1 MEESWIGRVIG
12 GCEIRREIDHSSTAA
27 VYLAH
32 RLSTGR
38 EVALKVMDSGL
49 LADPSFMERFRRET
63 EAAAALNH
71 RNVISIYDSGR
82 DGACPYL
89 MMAYLPG
96 GTVLDQL
103 LRGALP
109 LALALRIA
117 GDVSAALDHAHRNNV
132 IHRDVRPAN
141 VLLNARHK
149 AVLTDFGLSHVLA
162 ETRIPGKQ
170 IPLTPPSYL
179 PPEAIVN
186 GARIGPAADIYGLA
200 VMVYHM
206 LTGEP
211 PFPHATPVQA
221 MWAHASEPAPPV
233 SVRRPGLPPAF
244 DAVLQR
250 ALSKSPDNRYPTA
263 GKLIK
268 ALADA
273 SDPPE
278 QLTLP
283 PTAGEQLHEVVRH
296 TIDQVVRIERPDGSV
311 GAGLYLPDGQVITCL
326 HIIDGARQIDVAF
339 RTGEHIAA
347 TMTAAHRGLDLA
359 LLQLDDRPRSLDPD
373 RLAAIRL
380 DAANPAPG
388 TLLTAITHT
397 HTLGWVPI
405 YRRVVGRTD
414 SASGPLGS
422 LRSGRTAPRLEVDE
436 TFHAG
441 ASGGVLV
448 DAENRFAGLA
458 STILLPHL
466 TGGYGCAVAADACLV
481 FWKAHSPQAEADPWV
496 AYTCGH
502 HHLPGSTTCPLTG
515 KPASPRPT
523 LYTPPPGPIAYS
535 CGHMHPRR
543 LSVCPLTG
551 GAVLN
556 VDKRP
561 SGRPDVAVITCT
573 NCGYDYPRFE
583 SACPIC
589 DKPHLDL

>member
-1 MEESWIGRVIG
+1 MEESWIGRVVG
-12 GCEIRREIDHSSTAA
+12 GCEIRREIDRSSTAA

-38 EVALKVMDSGL
+38 EVALKVMDAGL
-49 LADPSFMERFRRET
+49 LADPSFMERFRREA
-63 EAAAALNH
+63 EAAAVLKH
-71 RNVISIYDSGR
+71 RNVISIYDAGR
-82 DGACPYL
+82 DDAGAYL

-96 GTVLDQL
+96 GTVLDRL

-109 LALALRIA
+109 VALALRIA
-117 GDVSAALDHAHRNNV
+117 GDVSAALDHAHRNHV
-132 IHRDVRPAN
+132 VHRDVRPAN
-141 VLLNARHK
+141 VLLDARHK

-170 IPLTPPSYL
+170 LQLTPPAYL
-179 PPEAIVN
+179 PPEAIVD
-186 GARIGPAADIYGLA
+186 GARIGPAADVYGLA

-233 SVRRPGLPPAF
+233 SARRPGLPPAF
-244 DAVLQR
+244 DAVLRR
-250 ALSKSPDNRYPTA
+250 ALSKAPADRYPTA

-283 PTAGEQLHEVVRH
+283 LTTGEQLREVVRH
-296 TIDQVVRIERPDGSV
+296 TIDQVVRIERPDGTV
-311 GAGLYLPDGQVITCL
+311 GAGLYLPDGHVLTCL
-326 HIIDGARQIDVAF
+326 HVVDGARRIEVAF
-339 RTGEHIAA
+339 RTGEHVTAA
-347 TMTAAHRGLDLA
+347 LMAAHRGLDLA
-359 LLQLDDRPRSLDPD
+359 LLWLDGRPGSLDPD
-373 RLAAIRL
+373 RLAAVRL
-380 DAANPAPG
+380 IDAAPEDG
-388 TLLTAITHT
+388 ELLAGIAHT

-405 YRRVVGRTD
+405 FRRVVGRTAPGTD
-414 SASGPLGS
+414 QLGG
-422 LRSGRTAPRLEVDE
+422 LRAGRAAPRLEVDE
-436 TFHAG
+436 PFHAG
-441 ASGGVLV
+441 SAGGVLF
-448 DAENRFAGLA
+448 DSEGRLAGLA
-458 STILLPHL
+458 STVLLPHRP
-466 TGGYGCAVAADACLV
+466 GGHGCAIAADACLR
-481 FWKAHSPQAEADPWV
+481 FWREHSEEAEAEPWV

-515 KPASPRPT
+515 KPATRRPP
-523 LYTPPPGPIAYS
+523 LYDPAPGPVTYT
-535 CGHMHPRR
+535 CGHLHPRG

-551 GAVLN
+551 RAVLS
-556 VDKRP
+556 VEDRP
-561 SGRPDVAVITCT
+561 AARADVAVITCT

-589 DKPHLDL
+589 GKPHLDL